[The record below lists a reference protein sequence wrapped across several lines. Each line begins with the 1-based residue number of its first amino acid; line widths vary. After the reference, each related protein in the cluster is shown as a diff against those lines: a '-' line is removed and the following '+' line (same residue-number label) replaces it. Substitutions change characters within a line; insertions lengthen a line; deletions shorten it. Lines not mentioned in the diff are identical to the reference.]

1 MSRVRS
7 QTLLRLLN
15 VFYSLNEEEFKL
27 LCCELIFLLIYF
39 LYEERKYFK
48 KADRNEYCL
57 KIECLLLNLEC

>member
-48 KADRNEYCL
+48 KA
-57 KIECLLLNLEC
+57 IETNIA

>member
-27 LCCELIFLLIYF
+27 LYCELIFLLIYF

-48 KADRNEYCL
+48 KA
-57 KIECLLLNLEC
+57 IETNIA